1 MQDWIKSFA
10 VAFGTITFIGFM
22 MLMASILPWQGYVA
36 LSFILLAIIS
46 YLSIKVDE
54 WE

>member
-1 MQDWIKSFA
+1 MQDWIKAFA
-10 VAFGTITFIGFM
+10 VGFGTIAFIGFI

-36 LSFILLAIIS
+36 LSFILLTSIS
-46 YLSIKVDE
+46 YLVIKVDE